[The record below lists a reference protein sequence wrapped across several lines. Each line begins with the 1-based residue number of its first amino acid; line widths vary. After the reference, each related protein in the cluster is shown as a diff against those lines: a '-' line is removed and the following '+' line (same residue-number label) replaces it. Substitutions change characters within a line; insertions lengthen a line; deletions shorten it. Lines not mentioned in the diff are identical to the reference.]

1 MTEALGDYRISEYEA
16 DRDGLSELSEIAEA
30 RASLEARLPKV
41 VIRRGAGAAQATISL
56 DGVMLG
62 ATSIGSEM
70 AVDPGP
76 HQVTARSPGKLDFE
90 LAVTANEG
98 TSQTIE
104 VVLEPA
110 SAVQAPPPLVDE
122 RDAEVAPRSLP
133 PSPRSPWPWIASGA
147 ALASAGAGGYFLYA
161 RSRAIEVQKQ
171 YCVGGYC
178 NENFRADVED
188 AEDDET
194 RNGRFAVVAFSA
206 SGLFAAAA
214 VTLWLGEAPTALE
227 PATVSLAP
235 VASDRDLAFVVRG
248 TF

>member
-1 MTEALGDYRISEYEA
+1 
-16 DRDGLSELSEIAEA
+16 
-30 RASLEARLPKV
+30 
-41 VIRRGAGAAQATISL
+41 
-56 DGVMLG
+56 
-62 ATSIGSEM
+62 
-70 AVDPGP
+70 
-76 HQVTARSPGKLDFE
+76 
-90 LAVTANEG
+90 
-98 TSQTIE
+98 
-104 VVLEPA
+104 
-110 SAVQAPPPLVDE
+110 
-122 RDAEVAPRSLP
+122 
-133 PSPRSPWPWIASGA
+133 
-147 ALASAGAGGYFLYA
+147 
-161 RSRAIEVQKQ
+161 
-171 YCVGGYC
+171 VGGYC